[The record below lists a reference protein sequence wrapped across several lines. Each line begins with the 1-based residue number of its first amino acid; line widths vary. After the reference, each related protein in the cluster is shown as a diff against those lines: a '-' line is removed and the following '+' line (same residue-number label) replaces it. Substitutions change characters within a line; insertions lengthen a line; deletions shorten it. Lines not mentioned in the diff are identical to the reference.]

1 MSTRVLLTAALVC
14 ASLPYEAVEASPL
27 GTVAAGVSAEERAL
41 YDLFAE
47 EWSFRSAEFAIGGD
61 GEGPVDYMP
70 QVDAASHLRREAAWA
85 EFLRRL
91 EAIDETRL
99 SDRARVDAAVFK
111 NVLEGFLIEA
121 RARSWEMPFNSDTS
135 FWSSLGEGG
144 GWARAEHY
152 EAYLERLRQLP
163 RYFDQQMV
171 NMRTGLDRGFSV
183 PRVTLAGRDRSIE
196 GYLTQDVEANPY
208 YKPFEEM
215 PEGIQPQKAEALRAE
230 ARKVLRQ
237 DVIPAYSKLLDFF
250 RSEYLPRARGEIS
263 ARSLPNGPDFY
274 REQVKLYTTL
284 EISPEEV
291 HAIGLREVAS
301 LEEEIRE
308 RAAAAGIQ
316 GSVAE
321 IFASLRKDPRF
332 VADSPENLL
341 MRTAWIAKRV
351 DGRVGDLIG
360 TLPRQRF
367 TVRPV
372 PDEIAPFYTSGR
384 GGREACWMNTYDL
397 PSRPLYAL
405 TALTLHECSPGH
417 SLQTA
422 IAAEQEE
429 RPEFRKRVYF
439 SGYSEG
445 WGLYSEWL
453 GIEMGLYDTPYDDL
467 GRLSYAMWRAC
478 RLVIDTGIHHYGW
491 SREHAIEY
499 LTARTGLSSHEI
511 ETEIDRYI
519 SWPGQALS
527 YKLGELEIRRIRAE
541 AETRL
546 GAKFDAREFHDAL
559 LSLGSVPL
567 SVLSTEMDAW
577 LEREAKRVAEPEAAS
592 VTQQE

>member
-1 MSTRVLLTAALVC
+1 MRNSALLMVALVC
-14 ASLPYEAVEASPL
+14 LGLPLEAVESSPSRL
-27 GTVAAGVSAEERAL
+27 VAESVSDEERAL

-47 EWSFRSAEFAIGGD
+47 EWSFRSAEFGIGGD
-61 GEGPVDYMP
+61 GDGPVDHMP
-70 QVDAASHLRREAAWA
+70 QVDAASHLRRQAAWS

-91 EAIDETRL
+91 DAIDETRL
-99 SDRARVDAAVFK
+99 SDGARVDAAVFR
-111 NVLEGFLIEA
+111 NVLQGFLIEA

-135 FWSSLGEGG
+135 FWSSLDEGG
-144 GWARAEHY
+144 GWNAAEHFD
-152 EAYLERLRQLP
+152 AYLERLRQLP
-163 RYFDQQMV
+163 RYFDQQMD
-171 NMRTGLDRGFSV
+171 NMRAGLDRGFSV
-183 PRVTLAGRDRSIE
+183 PQVTLAGRDKSIE
-196 GYLTQDVEANPY
+196 VYLTQDVEANPY
-208 YKPFEEM
+208 YKPFEAM

-230 ARKVLRQ
+230 AREVLRN
-237 DVIPAYSKLLDFF
+237 DVIPAYSELLDFF
-250 RSEYLPRARGEIS
+250 RNEYLPRARTDIS

-308 RAAAAGIQ
+308 RAAAAGVR
-316 GSVAE
+316 GTVAE

-332 VADSPENLL
+332 VAESPEDLL

-351 DGRVGDLIG
+351 DGRIGDLIG

-453 GIEMGLYDTPYDDL
+453 GVEMGLYDTPYDDL

-491 SREHAIEY
+491 SREQAIAY

-541 AETRL
+541 AEARL
-546 GAKFDAREFHDAL
+546 GPSFDPRKFHDAV

-567 SVLSTEMDAW
+567 SVLNAEMDAW
-577 LEREAKRVAEPEAAS
+577 LEREEKRASDREAS
-592 VTQQE
+592 LVVGQQ